1 MSLIAFVLLSLAR
14 ARSRQ
19 TYGSANHVL
28 PLCKTWP
35 KARMGDWHVLLPC
48 EGCLVE
54 RNDST
59 PRACGLDVRGGLDA
73 VPSALA
79 VMTAWFREEGLS
91 EAKWPP
97 ADSIGGPLQIAPS
110 SSVVG
115 TCAPDQ
121 SMLMQQ
127 PNGAFLTS
135 LSRRLH
141 ESPYKLSP
149 SLPRETPSG
158 LAAGSPPYS
167 GSRTSHPC
175 LNQFHFLNQVIC
187 VRKYRI
193 ELKVSATEQRDEIAS
208 VHSITSSASARSFA
222 GMSRRSAFAVLR
234 LMTNSNLVGCT
245 TGRSA
250 GFSPLKIRPT

>member
-1 MSLIAFVLLSLAR
+1 MSIGLAGPSMLPMQVIDQYYPSFSRQLTAALQDSLI
-14 ARSRQ
+14 
-19 TYGSANHVL
+19 GI
-28 PLCKTWP
+28 
-35 KARMGDWHVLLPC
+35 GDWHVLLPC

-97 ADSIGGPLQIAPS
+97 AVSIGGPLQIAPS

-175 LNQFHFLNQVIC
+175 RFEPVPFSESGHLRSEISYRAEGSTTFVHPPLSACLSGVGLKTNLEG
-187 VRKYRI
+187 VR
-193 ELKVSATEQRDEIAS
+193 
-208 VHSITSSASARSFA
+208 
-222 GMSRRSAFAVLR
+222 
-234 LMTNSNLVGCT
+234 
-245 TGRSA
+245 
-250 GFSPLKIRPT
+250 